1 MNIPDDFLIWGGWNS
16 KIWKFFSPPLGLQS
30 ILRNDRR
37 YPVDNYQ
44 KSEHSPIVAVAIPKY
59 CFNLAKKFPTRC
71 TQRYFSWS
79 NSQGSFVWISVES
92 RLPSGASPSDP
103 AALLFS
109 VGNVC
114 HQGPRS
120 DPKWFPATRL
130 HPCRSWAWPGLTW
143 KPVGLQRASQVAWI
157 LVVRSPRE
165 KPIHSWCN
173 YFFCESTVLS
183 NWHFKDLLPDATPI
197 NACDEC
203 ESRESCQSVWA
214 DRSKECIP
222 DNGRP
227 LPRQRSNY
235 PWYSRRRFPPCRGQ
249 LSDALPLII
258 T

>member
-1 MNIPDDFLIWGGWNS
+1 M
-16 KIWKFFSPPLGLQS
+16 
-30 ILRNDRR
+30 
-37 YPVDNYQ
+37 DNYQ

-59 CFNLAKKFPTRC
+59 CFNLTKKFPTRC

-130 HPCRSWAWPGLTW
+130 HPFRSWAWPGLIW
-143 KPVGLQRASQVAWI
+143 KPVGLPRASQFAWI

-165 KPIHSWCN
+165 KPIYSWCN
-173 YFFCESTVLS
+173 YFFAKALCWATGTSKICCQTPRLSTHVTS
-183 NWHFKDLLPDATPI
+183 VNHAKVAKAFGQIAPRNAFPI
-197 NACDEC
+197 TVDHCLDKEAIILGIHADG
-203 ESRESCQSVWA
+203 SRPAGDNCQM
-214 DRSKECIP
+214 RC
-222 DNGRP
+222 
-227 LPRQRSNY
+227 
-235 PWYSRRRFPPCRGQ
+235 PWSSRR
-249 LSDALPLII
+249 A
-258 T
+258 